1 MWFSQKFPKLK
12 MKPFELENHTKIV
25 FKTFLL
31 AYFDEKFP
39 LSSRE
44 ILKTKK
50 IFTFFYKITYKYF
63 LIKLFAKIF
72 WFLVKLSS
80 FILDLRHE
88 NLRKK
93 STKKILT
100 LLIKKNKNKNSIA
113 FFTCIPVHSGVAQE
127 IGNHSKH
134 ATDQYSV

>member
-1 MWFSQKFPKLK
+1 

-72 WFLVKLSS
+72 
-80 FILDLRHE
+80 
-88 NLRKK
+88 
-93 STKKILT
+93 
-100 LLIKKNKNKNSIA
+100 
-113 FFTCIPVHSGVAQE
+113 
-127 IGNHSKH
+127 
-134 ATDQYSV
+134 